1 MKPTLVILAAGLG
14 RRFGGIK
21 QLEAV
26 GPSGETIMDYSVY
39 DALRAGFGQVVFV
52 IRPEMEAVFNET
64 IGRRYRKHAPVE
76 YAFQR
81 LETLPEGFTCPPN
94 RSKPWGTGHAI
105 LAAKD
110 LVREPFAVI
119 NADDF
124 YGADSFAA
132 LGKFLQQPDDSDKPT
147 YAMVGFKLRETLTE
161 AGTVSRGCCHCAVE
175 GLLEN
180 ITEIIGIERH
190 GADARYPGESGEMQ
204 VLSGARIV
212 SMNAWAF
219 QPVFFTQLQECFTSF
234 LQKNGKSDTAEFY
247 IPMAIEHLVRTGRA
261 RVKILPTT
269 DTWVGVTHPEDKARV
284 VTAIGKL
291 VDQGKYPRALWG

>member
-21 QLEAV
+21 QLESV

-52 IRPEMEAVFNET
+52 IRPEMETVFNET
-64 IGRRYRKHAPVE
+64 IGQRYRKHVPVE

-81 LETLPEGFTCPPN
+81 LETLPEGFTCPPD
-94 RSKPWGTGHAI
+94 RSKPWGTAHAI
-105 LAAKD
+105 LAAKE

-124 YGADSFAA
+124 YGANSFAV
-132 LGKFLQQPDDSDKPT
+132 LSEFLQQPESTERST

-161 AGTVSRGCCHCAVE
+161 AGSVSRGCCRCTAE
-175 GLLEN
+175 GWLEN
-180 ITEIIGIERH
+180 ITEIIGIERD
-190 GADARYPGESGEMQ
+190 GQNARYLDESGEIQ
-204 VLSGARIV
+204 SLSGEQIV

-219 QPVFFTQLQECFTSF
+219 QPVFFKQLQECFTSF
-234 LQKNGKSDTAEFY
+234 LQENVDSDTAEFY
-247 IPMAIEHLVRTGRA
+247 IPTAIEYLMRSGRA

-284 VTAIGKL
+284 VLAIGKL